1 MTYQFLNNSIDIND
15 VVLPN
20 SDKIH
25 PLLLKNDD
33 ADIKKALAFL
43 ATDEKFLYVHGFLGT
58 GKRQFI
64 NYVADF
70 LQKDVIKLEYY
81 CKESTVCDD
90 ILLYFI
96 DIIEKTALSKAVNL
110 NTKVTT
116 LAVKFQTYI
125 SSIKKPFI
133 IILHSFDDISQDNSN
148 LVSQNLQEALTKNS
162 NLKVILST
170 RALVQGILGNIKF
183 DKKIFLKAFS
193 KDIFKEFLTTS
204 QINCTD
210 TTLDDFY
217 KYTRGY
223 YYYTALSIKIIQA
236 MKISLNDFLEKFA
249 MSGMNFDS
257 YLGITYINLIPNTI
271 RNFFWFLRTVRHGLT
286 FNALAVFELYDE
298 FSIEYLKTNLMIF
311 QVGEIIYV
319 QDYFQ
324 QNIDISIP
332 AKTEIKLHKYIIS
345 IYEKQL
351 KEPLQTRE
359 ILISRQALRAEI
371 DFHNN
376 CIKNIEV
383 GSKNEEKQIK
393 TTMQK
398 PIEEKTVIAEGLES
412 KLQTARK
419 LHEEKKNTEAIEL
432 YSKILEDEK
441 IDVQTKNEVRLAL
454 AKVYKEIGSYSK
466 AVYYLERIETYYK
479 KNNEVINLN
488 YLYYELTDIYFLMYK
503 CERAIK
509 TIKKVIYSVDTPQ
522 SLMVASCTLLGNIYT
537 SQNNPNEAYSYYKKA
552 LESLDENTSEET
564 LSELYFKYA
573 LASDDRGD
581 EKTAFEYYTKC
592 ITLNEDNPYK
602 TLAYSNMGAC
612 YFDNNNLADAKDCL
626 KKAYDI
632 EKRNNDYDGIYYNA
646 SQLAEVLVAMHD
658 KNALNYLIEAKQSA
672 EFLDEGYYIMES
684 CVALGDYY
692 YNDSSLAK
700 KALKE
705 YFEAKRIAVAI
716 GDDVEK
722 IDNRIKDMKLRMSKE
737 EFSEIENKYEEK

>member
-393 TTMQK
+393 TTTQK

-602 TLAYSNMGAC
+602 SLAYSNMGAC
-612 YFDNNNLADAKDCL
+612 YFDNNNLADAIDCL

-737 EFSEIENKYEEK
+737 EFSEIENKYE

>member
-1 MTYQFLNNSIDIND
+1 MTYQFLDSSIDVND
-15 VVLPN
+15 IILPS

-33 ADIKKALAFL
+33 LEIKKALAFF

-64 NYVADF
+64 NYVTDF

-96 DIIEKTALSKAVNL
+96 DIIEKTALSKAINL
-110 NTKVTT
+110 NAKVTT

-125 SSIKKPFI
+125 SSIKKPFV
-133 IILHSFDDISQDNSN
+133 IILHSYDDISAENAN
-148 LVSQNLQEALTKNS
+148 LVSQNLQDALKND
-162 NLKVILST
+162 NLKVVLST
-170 RALVQGILGNIKF
+170 RALVQGILGDAKF
-183 DKKIFLKAFS
+183 DKKVFLKAFS
-193 KDIFKEFLTTS
+193 KDIFKEFLTTN
-204 QINCTD
+204 QITCTD
-210 TTLDDFY
+210 TTLEDFY

-223 YYYTALSIKIIQA
+223 YYYTALAIKIIQA
-236 MKISLNDFLEKFA
+236 MKISLNEFLEKFA

-286 FNALAVFELYDE
+286 LNALAVFELYDE
-298 FSIEYLKTNLMIF
+298 FSIEYLKANLMIF

-371 DFHNN
+371 EYHNE
-376 CIKNIEV
+376 CIKKIES
-383 GSKNEEKQIK
+383 GAITEEKPTEVLPQEQIVEKK
-393 TTMQK
+393 TIPQD
-398 PIEEKTVIAEGLES
+398 IGS
-412 KLQTARK
+412 KLQTAHK
-419 LHEEKKNTEAIEL
+419 LFEEKKNTEAIEL
-432 YSKILEDEK
+432 YSDILNDENL
-441 IDVQTKNEVRLAL
+441 DVRTRNEVRLLL

-466 AVYYLERIETYYK
+466 AEYCLERVETYYK

-488 YLYYELTDIYFLMYK
+488 YLYYELTNIYFLMYK
-503 CERAIK
+503 CNRAIE

-522 SLMVASCTLLGNIYT
+522 SLMVSACTLLGNIYT
-537 SQNNPNEAYSYYKKA
+537 AQGDVDEAYFYYQKA
-552 LESLDENTSEET
+552 LESLDENTPEDI
-564 LSELYFKYA
+564 LAELYFKDA

-581 EKTAFEYYTKC
+581 EKIAFEYYTKC
-592 ITLNEDNPYK
+592 ATLKEENPYK
-602 TLAYSNMGAC
+602 SLAYSNMGAC
-612 YFDNNNLADAKDCL
+612 YFDNGNFSDAKDCL

-646 SQLAEVLVAMHD
+646 SQLAEVLVKLHD
-658 KNALNYLIEAKQSA
+658 KDALNFLLEAKQSA
-672 EFLDEGYYIMES
+672 EFLDEGYYIMEA

-692 YNDSSLAK
+692 YNDLSLAK

-705 YFEAKRIAVAI
+705 YFEAKKFAIAI
-716 GDDVEK
+716 GDDIEK
-722 IDNRIKDMKLRMSKE
+722 INSRIQDMKLRMNKK
-737 EFSEIENKYEEK
+737 EFSEIENKYE